1 VARVGARSGHRDIGV
16 VTPAYSETRRKLLH
30 VGMGGFALLLRVL
43 TWQQA
48 ALCAFASLLFNLF
61 VLPRLSGLALNR
73 PADQSRGYPLGILL
87 YPLAVLLLIL
97 AFPSRLDI
105 VAAAWGIL
113 ACGDGAAT
121 LAGRA
126 LGRHP
131 VPWHPQKSLEG
142 LAAFVVFGGAA
153 GVMLAWWTGPAVV
166 PRPPIEF
173 VVVAPLLAAL
183 AAGLAETLPIQLDD
197 NLTVPAVAGAT
208 LWLLGLVTA
217 DVWTVAQPVVWQRL
231 SMALA
236 VNTAAA
242 LGGWRAGAVRM
253 SGMLTGWTIGVI
265 VYGCAGL
272 AGWMLLV
279 ATFLAATV
287 SSRLGLRKKA
297 LLGIAEERGGHR
309 GGGNAFANTGLAAV
323 AALAAVLTPN
333 GDEALL
339 ALVAVLA
346 TGGSDTVAS
355 EIGKAWG
362 GKTYLIT
369 TFSHV
374 RPGTPGA
381 MSLGGTAAG
390 VLAALAL
397 ALLGAWL
404 HLIPASLV
412 WAVVGGAIAGSLVE
426 SALAATLEASGIV
439 NNDVLNF
446 VNTATGAIVAIVL
459 MRVS

>member
-1 VARVGARSGHRDIGV
+1 
-16 VTPAYSETRRKLLH
+16 VTRGYSEIRRKVLH
-30 VGMGGFALLLRVL
+30 IGMGGFALLLRVL

-48 ALCAFASLLFNLF
+48 ALGAIAAILFNLF
-61 VLPRLSGLALNR
+61 VLPRISGLALNR
-73 PADQSRGYPLGILL
+73 PADQSRGYPIGILI
-87 YPLAVLLLIL
+87 YPLSVLLLIL
-97 AFPSRLDI
+97 AFPSRLDM

-126 LGRHP
+126 WGRHP
-131 VPWHPQKSLEG
+131 VPWQPQKSIEG
-142 LAAFVVFGGAA
+142 LAAFVAVGGIA
-153 GVMLAWWTGPAVV
+153 GVMLAWWTSPAVH
-166 PRPPIEF
+166 PHPPMAFI
-173 VVVAPLLAAL
+173 VIAPLLAAV
-183 AAGLAETLPIQLDD
+183 AAGLAETVPIQLDD

-217 DVWTVAQPVVWQRL
+217 DVWTVAQPVVWQQL
-231 SMALA
+231 PMALA

-242 LGGWRAGAVRM
+242 LGGWRAGTVRL
-253 SGMLTGWTIGVI
+253 SGLVAGWTIGVI

-272 AGWMLLV
+272 AGWTLLF
-279 ATFLAATV
+279 ATFLAAAV
-287 SSRLGLRKKA
+287 SSRLGLRKKS

-323 AALAAVLTPN
+323 AALAAVVTPYH
-333 GDEALL
+333 DAAML
-339 ALVAVLA
+339 AFVAVLA

-362 GKTYLIT
+362 SNTYLIT
-369 TFSHV
+369 TFSRV

-381 MSLGGTAAG
+381 MSLEGTVAG

-412 WAVVGGAIAGSLVE
+412 WAVVGGAVVGALVE

-446 VNTATGAIVAIVL
+446 LNTATGAIVAIVL
-459 MRVS
+459 MRVF

>member
-1 VARVGARSGHRDIGV
+1 
-16 VTPAYSETRRKLLH
+16 VTRGYSETRRKVLH
-30 VGMGGFALLLRVL
+30 IGMGGFALLLRVL

-48 ALCAFASLLFNLF
+48 ALCAVASLLFNLF
-61 VLPRLSGLALNR
+61 VLPRMSGLSLNR

-87 YPLAVLLLIL
+87 YPLAVVLLIL

-121 LAGRA
+121 IAGRA
-126 LGRHP
+126 WGRHP
-131 VPWHPQKSLEG
+131 MPWQPQKSLEG
-142 LAAFVVFGGAA
+142 LAAFVVFGGTA
-153 GVMLAWWTGPAVV
+153 GVMLAWWTAPAVI
-166 PRPPIEF
+166 PRPPLEF
-173 VVVAPLLAAL
+173 IVVGPLLAAV
-183 AAGLAETLPIQLDD
+183 AAGLAETVPITLDD

-208 LWLLGLVTA
+208 LWMLGLVTA
-217 DVWTVAQPVVWQRL
+217 DVWTVAQPVVWQQL
-231 SMALA
+231 PMALA
-236 VNTAAA
+236 VNTVAA
-242 LGGWRAGAVRM
+242 LGGWRAGTVRI
-253 SGMLTGWTIGVI
+253 SGMLIGWSIGVI

-272 AGWMLLV
+272 AGWTLLF
-279 ATFLAATV
+279 ATFLAATL

-323 AALAAVLTPN
+323 AALAAVLTPYH
-333 GDEALL
+333 DAAML
-339 ALVAVLA
+339 ACVAVLA

-362 GKTYLIT
+362 GKTYVIT
-369 TFSHV
+369 TFSLV

-381 MSLGGTAAG
+381 MSLEGTVAG
-390 VLAALAL
+390 VVAALGL
-397 ALLGAWL
+397 AMLASWL

-426 SALAATLEASGIV
+426 SALAATLEASGTV

-446 VNTATGAIVAIVL
+446 LNTATGAIVTIVL
-459 MRVS
+459 VRVC

>member
-1 VARVGARSGHRDIGV
+1 MTRG
-16 VTPAYSETRRKLLH
+16 YSESRRQLLH
-30 VGMGGFALLLRVL
+30 IGMGGFALLLRVL

-48 ALCAFASLLFNLF
+48 ALCAIASLLFNLF
-61 VLPRLSGLALNR
+61 VLPRLSGGSLNR
-73 PADQSRGYPLGILL
+73 PADQSRGYPIGILL

-97 AFPSRLDI
+97 AFPSRLDM

-121 LAGRA
+121 IAGRA
-126 LGRHP
+126 WGRHP
-131 VPWHPQKSLEG
+131 VPWQPQKSLEG
-142 LAAFVVFGGAA
+142 LAAFVVFGGIA
-153 GVMLAWWTGPAVV
+153 GVMLAWWTAPVV
-166 PRPPIEF
+166 IPRPPIEF
-173 VVVAPLLAAL
+173 IVVAPLLAAV
-183 AAGLAETLPIQLDD
+183 AAGLAETVPIQLDD

-231 SMALA
+231 PIALA
-236 VNTAAA
+236 VNTVVA
-242 LGGWRAGAVRM
+242 LGGWRAGTVRI
-253 SGMLTGWTIGVI
+253 SGMLVGWTIGVI

-272 AGWMLLV
+272 AGWALLF
-279 ATFLAATV
+279 AAFLAATV

-309 GGGNAFANTGLAAV
+309 GGGNAFANTGLAGV
-323 AALAAVLTPN
+323 AALAAVLTPYH
-333 GDEALL
+333 EVALL
-339 ALVAVLA
+339 AFVAVLA

-369 TFSHV
+369 TFSQV

-381 MSLGGTAAG
+381 MSLEGTVAG

-397 ALLGAWL
+397 AMLGAWV

-412 WAVVGGAIAGSLVE
+412 WVVVWGAIAGSLVE
-426 SALAATLEASGIV
+426 SALAATLEAPGIV

-446 VNTATGAIVAIVL
+446 LNTATGAIVAIVL
-459 MRVS
+459 MRVC